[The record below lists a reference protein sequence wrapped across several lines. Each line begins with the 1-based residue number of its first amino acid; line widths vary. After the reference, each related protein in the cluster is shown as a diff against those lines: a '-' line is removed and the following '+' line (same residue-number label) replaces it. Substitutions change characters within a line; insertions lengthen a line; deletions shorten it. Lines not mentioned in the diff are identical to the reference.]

1 MADPKADAGEKPV
14 PTDTP
19 EYGCVTD
26 LAAQQA
32 ATAAPP
38 ATTTADEG
46 APKKKGE

>member
-1 MADPKADAGEKPV
+1 MADPKTDAGEKPV
-14 PTDTP
+14 PTNTP

-32 ATAAPP
+32 ATASPP
-38 ATTTADEG
+38 VTPADEG